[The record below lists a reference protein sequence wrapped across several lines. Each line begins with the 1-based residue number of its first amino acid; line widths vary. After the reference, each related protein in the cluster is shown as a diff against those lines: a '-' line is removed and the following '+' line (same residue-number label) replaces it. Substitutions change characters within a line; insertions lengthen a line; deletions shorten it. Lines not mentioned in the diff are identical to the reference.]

1 MLFKV
6 KNRRSKSSAW
16 KPTQV
21 VMMNIKSI
29 RKVPMKIL
37 VKMKIHVNLGKKLCD
52 KERQFIERGKRGKV
66 FCLTILKDRI
76 QFTQCKWGLMLA
88 PMTRMKWRMNH
99 SSGKLL
105 SLQTHSFH
113 SAGASSILVVAL
125 PLVIFMRTFLHLGF
139 QNKLNHSGIST
150 WSMKVF
156 S

>member
-76 QFTQCKWGLMLA
+76 
-88 PMTRMKWRMNH
+88 
-99 SSGKLL
+99 
-105 SLQTHSFH
+105 
-113 SAGASSILVVAL
+113 
-125 PLVIFMRTFLHLGF
+125 
-139 QNKLNHSGIST
+139 
-150 WSMKVF
+150 
-156 S
+156 